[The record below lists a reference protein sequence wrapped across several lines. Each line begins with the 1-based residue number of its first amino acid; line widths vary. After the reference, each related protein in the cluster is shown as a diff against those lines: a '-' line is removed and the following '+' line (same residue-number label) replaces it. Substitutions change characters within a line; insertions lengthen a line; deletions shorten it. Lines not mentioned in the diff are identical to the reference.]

1 MYTQKHLILFGL
13 IFTFTPSF
21 VMANDYSAAS
31 TVIVN
36 QAQFW
41 QSKGDYVRAAESWKK
56 LLMLDPNDLR
66 GINGLAYLEQEKS
79 LQNDSDKKAL
89 LKSARSLA
97 KSGDVDMAISKYNAA
112 LGDKPP
118 MGDAISLEYYSNL
131 GYTAN
136 GFETA
141 KQGLIKLETQSPN
154 NPLIKLALGKLL
166 INEANSRVEGI
177 RILSG
182 IATNEIVGVEAT
194 ESWQKALGWIGVPN
208 SKQVSLFQDYLK
220 LNPGDTEIRSQLN
233 SMVKSSQIKRSA
245 SDTKMPVQ
253 DFLAT
258 TAFNSG
264 KRALA
269 EGDDVAARAEFEKS
283 LSFDENNPWVRL
295 ALARLY
301 SKDGESNLANDLM
314 HNMVY
319 LDSNQ
324 TEALYAAALF
334 NADLG
339 DWVRTLDLL
348 DQIPPKNRTPAII
361 ELQKRSWVQNQV
373 SLSSAMT
380 KKGRQQEALSI
391 LAKTRLKI
399 GNDAD
404 MLVIVAGAYVDAGD
418 LQHGIDLF
426 RQRMAVSA
434 RPSETLKLQY
444 AGVLLKASRDKDFAY
459 ILRQIN
465 LTKLNPVEHNTFDEL
480 LFTFS
485 LRQADALRLQG
496 DLAASYEVLRP
507 LLDQNPNNT
516 ACVNLLAQL
525 YLDSGD
531 NAQALEI
538 HKQLVQNNPDNVEIK
553 LNGARVALNLQDKEY
568 ANSLI
573 EQMLAD
579 SPDRLDILTAA
590 ARIYRDQGQSSR
602 AKQLYEHAL
611 EIDQLSTRSK
621 ITRKVSSEDN
631 SEVFSNPF
639 AGINSNKAIAI
650 NPPAREM
657 LAYNDY
663 QSPNINQAKLTT
675 YKKPSALARN
685 QIQRTISDES
695 LQQNDRD
702 DTLAFNSR
710 YDGNLDPVAYSSKIK
725 SVPKRTSYTNENI
738 VTIPNSVNANLSGKF
753 NMMPVSKYTYNN
765 FSLPNDNRAKPQA
778 IAKSTVLAQLPLA
791 KIIDTELSQIKQE
804 IGPEVLF
811 GAQIRNRKGTA
822 GQSQLTDIETPLEV
836 RFPIGDGKANVQ
848 ITPVTL
854 DAGKLGGDYYSKSS
868 FGGGPQS
875 ALSQIVDPN
884 TSQTATGVGMSV
896 GYKFKGLAVD
906 VGVTPA
912 GFNYSNFTGGLKFES
927 TIDDAKTLSYQVNL
941 SSRPV
946 TDSFL
951 SFAGATD
958 NRTGQTWGGVMA
970 SGVRLQI
977 TKDLGDYG
985 VLASASYHGLSG
997 HNVSSNSRV
1006 EFMGGAYLD
1015 LIKTPDSILSS
1026 GINISNSY
1034 YQKNLSGFTY
1044 GNGGYFSPQQY
1055 YSLAIPL
1062 NWSQRSDKLT
1072 YQVRGSLGVQHFTQ
1086 DAANYFPD
1094 NDSLQLQADVAS
1106 ANAVTLGLTGNSKA
1120 IYSGQTT
1127 TSAVYNIAAGV
1138 EYQFTPKLFLGVNSQ
1153 ADNASNYSQFNAG
1166 VYMRYSMDGI
1176 NVPMALPVKS
1186 YLSP

>member
-1 MYTQKHLILFGL
+1 MYTQKHLIFFGL
-13 IFTFTPSF
+13 IFTLSPSI

-56 LLMLDPNDLR
+56 LLMLDPSDLR

-79 LQNDSDKKAL
+79 LQNDDDKKAL
-89 LKSARSLA
+89 LKSARALA
-97 KSGDVDMAISKYNAA
+97 KAGDVDMAISKYNAA

-136 GFETA
+136 GFEAA
-141 KQGLIKLETQSPN
+141 KQGLIGLEAQSPN

-166 INEANSRVEGI
+166 INDANSRVDGI
-177 RILSG
+177 RILSK
-182 IATNEIVGVEAT
+182 IATNETVGVEAT
-194 ESWQKALGWIGVPN
+194 ESWQKALGWIGIPN

-220 LNPGDTEIRSQLN
+220 LNPDDTKIRSQLN
-233 SMVKSSQIKRSA
+233 SMIKSSQIKRSA
-245 SDTKMPVQ
+245 SNTKLPVQ
-253 DFLAT
+253 DLRAT
-258 TAFNSG
+258 TAYNAG
-264 KRALA
+264 KRSLA
-269 EGDDVAARAEFEKS
+269 EGDDIAARAEFEKA

-301 SKDGESNLANDLM
+301 FKDGDSNLANDLM

-324 TEALYAAALF
+324 TEALYAVALF
-334 NADLG
+334 VADLG
-339 DWVRTLDLL
+339 DWVRALDLL
-348 DQIPPKNRTPAII
+348 DQIPAKNRTAAII
-361 ELQKRSWVQNQV
+361 ALQKRSWVQNQV
-373 SLSSAMT
+373 SLASDMT

-399 GNDAD
+399 GSDAE

-426 RQRMAVSA
+426 RQHMAVSA
-434 RPSETLKLQY
+434 RPTETLKLQY
-444 AGVLLKASRDKDFAY
+444 AGVLLKATRDKDFVN

-465 LTKLNPVEHNTFDEL
+465 PTKLNPTERNTFDEL
-480 LFTFS
+480 LFTYS

-496 DLAASYEVLRP
+496 DLAGSYEVLRP
-507 LLDQNPNNT
+507 LLNQKPNDT
-516 ACVNLLAQL
+516 ASVNILAQL

-531 NAQALEI
+531 NAKALDI
-538 HKQLVQNNPDNVEIK
+538 HKQLVQNNLDNVEIK
-553 LNGARVALNLQDKEY
+553 LNAARVALNLQDKEY

-573 EQMLAD
+573 EEMLAE
-579 SPDRLDILTAA
+579 SPDQLDILTAA
-590 ARIYRDQGQSSR
+590 ARIYHDQGQSSR
-602 AKQLYEHAL
+602 SKLLYEHAL
-611 EIDQLSTRSK
+611 EVDQLNSRSR
-621 ITRKVSSEDN
+621 ITRKISSEGD
-631 SEVFSNPF
+631 SEVLSNPF

-650 NPPAREM
+650 NPLTREM
-657 LAYNDY
+657 LAYNEY
-663 QSPNINQAKLTT
+663 QSPNINQAKSSV
-675 YKKPSALARN
+675 YEKPSTLARD
-685 QIQRTISDES
+685 QFQRTIGDVS
-695 LQQNDRD
+695 LQQN
-702 DTLAFNSR
+702 NQ

-725 SVPKRTSYTNENI
+725 SRSKEALYTNENI
-738 VTIPNSVNANLSGKF
+738 VNIPDLVISNPPRAVNIKS
-753 NMMPVSKYTYNN
+753 VSKYTYNDY
-765 FSLPNDNRAKPQA
+765 SLPNDNRTKSQA
-778 IAKSTVLAQLPLA
+778 IANSTVLAQLPLS
-791 KIIDTELSQIKQE
+791 KILDSELSQIKQE
-804 IGPEVLF
+804 RSPEVLF

-875 ALSQIVDPN
+875 ALSQVVDPN
-884 TSQTATGVGMSV
+884 TSQTASGVGMSV

-912 GFNYSNFTGGLKFES
+912 GFNYSNFTGGLKLVS
-927 TIDDAKTLSYQVNL
+927 TIDDAKTLSYQFNL

-958 NRTGQTWGGVMA
+958 SRTGQTWGGVMA

-977 TKDLGDYG
+977 TKDLGDFG

-1006 EFMGGAYLD
+1006 EFMGGAYFD

-1044 GNGGYFSPQQY
+1044 GHGGYFSPQQY
-1055 YSLAIPL
+1055 YALTIPL
-1062 NWSQRSDKLT
+1062 NWSQRSDKLS
-1072 YQVRGSLGVQHFTQ
+1072 YQVRGSLGIQHFTQ

-1094 NDSLQLQADVAS
+1094 NDSLQLQADLAS

-1120 IYSGQTT
+1120 IYTGQTT

-1138 EYQFTPKLFLGVNSQ
+1138 EYQFAPKLFLGANSQ

-1166 VYMRYSMDGI
+1166 VYMRYSIDGI
-1176 NVPMALPVKS
+1176 NVPMTLPVKS
-1186 YLSP
+1186 YLSPYGQ